1 MEESGNKRIAKN
13 AAILYVRML
22 VMMFIS
28 FFTARVILNALGVD
42 DYGIYNVVGGLVS
55 MFSVLLGSLSSA
67 TSRFLT
73 FGLGKGDLS
82 NLKKIFSTT
91 INIHII
97 LAIIVV
103 LIIES
108 VGVWFLNHR
117 MTIPIDRMYA
127 ANWVL
132 QCSVIVFATGLL
144 SVPYNAAIIA
154 HEKMSAFAYMT
165 IFDVTS
171 KLLIAFG
178 VYYYHGDKLILLSIL
193 FVCQCIINRT
203 VYWLYCK
210 RKFTECS
217 YSWGWDKHMSLRI
230 FSFAGWNF
238 IGSTADLMKDQGVNI
253 VINIFTGPVVN
264 AARGIAMQ
272 INSAVNQF
280 TNNFMVAIKPQITKC
295 YAVGELQRMQN
306 LIFQG
311 TRLSFFLFMLISIP
325 LFLEIEKV
333 LYLWLGQVPKHTVL
347 FARLIL
353 ILSLS
358 EILSNALITAQL
370 ATGEI
375 KKYQLTVGGI
385 LLLNLPLSYLLLKIG
400 IFPESTIVVAI
411 ILSQLCLLV
420 RLKFLRDSIK
430 LSIRLFLRKVYW
442 NVLLTTIVAIIPPA
456 ICFFLISDSTLR
468 FFIVCF
474 GSVITSFLSIY
485 YLGCNQDERILLK
498 MYCLK
503 FKNKYFN

>member
-1 MEESGNKRIAKN
+1 
-13 AAILYVRML
+13 
-22 VMMFIS
+22 
-28 FFTARVILNALGVD
+28 
-42 DYGIYNVVGGLVS
+42 
-55 MFSVLLGSLSSA
+55 
-67 TSRFLT
+67 
-73 FGLGKGDLS
+73 
-82 NLKKIFSTT
+82 
-91 INIHII
+91 
-97 LAIIVV
+97 
-103 LIIES
+103 
-108 VGVWFLNHR
+108 

-165 IFDVTS
+165 IFDVTL

-217 YSWGWDKHMSLRI
+217 YSWGWDKQMSLRI

-311 TRLSFFLFMLISIP
+311 TRLSFFYLC
-325 LFLEIEKV
+325 LFLS
-333 LYLWLGQVPKHTVL
+333 LYSLRLKKCFTFGWGRSPSIL
-347 FARLIL
+347 F
-353 ILSLS
+353 
-358 EILSNALITAQL
+358 
-370 ATGEI
+370 
-375 KKYQLTVGGI
+375 
-385 LLLNLPLSYLLLKIG
+385 YLLG
-400 IFPESTIVVAI
+400 
-411 ILSQLCLLV
+411 
-420 RLKFLRDSIK
+420 
-430 LSIRLFLRKVYW
+430 
-442 NVLLTTIVAIIPPA
+442 
-456 ICFFLISDSTLR
+456 
-468 FFIVCF
+468 
-474 GSVITSFLSIY
+474 
-485 YLGCNQDERILLK
+485 
-498 MYCLK
+498 
-503 FKNKYFN
+503 